1 MMITQVKPK
10 RQVKELDRYLKGEI
24 GEAIIQLTELTKPS
38 NLPGTQKMYYTGN
51 WAKDIYD
58 NYTKKQAEHIFA
70 KVAKLKNELTF
81 FQVKIP
87 SFKDSDGVEWTG
99 YEYYAKKI

>member
-58 NYTKKQAEHIFA
+58 NYTEKQAEHIFA

-87 SFKDSDGVEWTG
+87 SFKDSDGVDR
-99 YEYYAKKI
+99 KSVV

>member
-1 MMITQVKPK
+1 MRRK
-10 RQVKELDRYLKGEI
+10 VKELDPYIKSRV

-38 NLPGTQKMYYTGN
+38 NLLGTQKMYYLGN

-58 NYTKKQAEHIFA
+58 NYTMKQAEHIFA
-70 KVAKLKNELTF
+70 KVEKLKNELTF

-87 SFKDSDGVEWTG
+87 TFKDEDGVEWSG
-99 YEYYAKKI
+99 FEYYAKKI

>member
-38 NLPGTQKMYYTGN
+38 E
-51 WAKDIYD
+51 I
-58 NYTKKQAEHIFA
+58 IFA
-70 KVAKLKNELTF
+70 KVEKLKKDLDF
-81 FQVKIP
+81 WQVKIP
-87 SFKDSDGVEWTG
+87 SFKDEDRVWSG
-99 YEYYAKKI
+99 YEYYAKKL

>member
-1 MMITQVKPK
+1 MNKVRKK
-10 RQVKELDRYLKGEI
+10 SKELDRYLKAEI

-38 NLPGTQKMYYTGN
+38 NLPGTQKLYYTGN

-58 NYTKKQAEHIFA
+58 NYTMKQAEHIFA
-70 KVAKLKNELTF
+70 KVEKLKNELSF

-87 SFKDSDGVEWTG
+87 TFKDEDGVEWSG
-99 YEYYAKKI
+99 FEYYAKKI

>member
-1 MMITQVKPK
+1 MSEVRKK
-10 RQVKELDRYLKGEI
+10 SKELDHYLKAEI

-58 NYTKKQAEHIFA
+58 NYTEKQAEHIFS
-70 KVAKLKNELTF
+70 KVEKLKSELTF

-87 SFKDSDGVEWTG
+87 SFKDADGEVWSG
-99 YEYYAKKI
+99 YEYYAQKI

>member
-1 MMITQVKPK
+1 MRRK
-10 RQVKELDRYLKGEI
+10 VKELDPYIKARV

-38 NLPGTQKMYYTGN
+38 NLLGTQKMYYLGN

-58 NYTKKQAEHIFA
+58 NYTMKQAEHIFA
-70 KVAKLKNELTF
+70 KVEKLKSDLTF

-87 SFKDSDGVEWTG
+87 TFKDEDGVEWSG
-99 YEYYAKKI
+99 FEYYAEKI

>member
-1 MMITQVKPK
+1 MRRK
-10 RQVKELDRYLKGEI
+10 VKELDPYIKASV

-38 NLPGTQKMYYTGN
+38 NLLGTQKMYYLGN

-58 NYTKKQAEHIFA
+58 NYTMKQAEHIFA
-70 KVAKLKNELTF
+70 KVDKLKSELTF

-87 SFKDSDGVEWTG
+87 TFKDEDGKEWAG
-99 YEYYAKKI
+99 FEYYAKKI

>member
-1 MMITQVKPK
+1 MRRK
-10 RQVKELDRYLKGEI
+10 VKELDRYLKAEI
-24 GEAIIQLTELTKPS
+24 GEAIIQLTELAKPS
-38 NLPGTQKMYYTGN
+38 NRPGAGKLYYTGN

-58 NYTKKQAEHIFA
+58 NYTEKQAEHIFA